1 MNDAR
6 INLAYTLYYTDQE
19 FTDQEFQ
26 DLNIS
31 SFQIWRRNLGVP
43 PFTWN
48 FPISCAI
55 LQWACWFYLAFIW

>member
-31 SFQIWRRNLGVP
+31 SFQI
-43 PFTWN
+43 
-48 FPISCAI
+48 
-55 LQWACWFYLAFIW
+55 